1 MPMWRKT
8 SNDEPINASEVA
20 HVEPS
25 VSDPAENSLGQETP
39 ATIGTTIKISGDI
52 SGDENLIVHGEVEG
66 SITLVQNN
74 VTVGKDGQVKANV
87 HARIIDIGGKVD
99 GDLQGTEQVII
110 RKYGDIRGNVIAP
123 RVTLE
128 DGCRFKGSIDME
140 TSAAVSSSAEK
151 IAGMKSHSQS
161 RPVGSTTSTAQTTNK
176 AAS

>member
-8 SNDEPINASEVA
+8 YSDEPINASEVE

-25 VSDPAENSLGQETP
+25 LAHPTETSLTQETP
-39 ATIGTTIKISGDI
+39 ATIGATIKISGDI

-74 VTVGKDGQVKANV
+74 VTVGEDGQVKANV
-87 HARIIDIGGKVD
+87 HARIIEIGGKVD
-99 GDLQGTEQVII
+99 GDLQGIEQVII
-110 RKYGDIRGNVIAP
+110 RKSGDIRGNVTAP

-140 TSAAVSSSAEK
+140 TSSATSSSADK
-151 IAGMKSHSQS
+151 IAGMTSHSQS
-161 RPVGSTTSTAQTTNK
+161 RKIGSTTSTAQTSNK